1 MKFIKDIAVAV
12 LGPEGTFS
20 EIAAKKFC
28 TENGIK
34 WNFVYCNE
42 VDEIFEMVKS
52 NAVHFG
58 VVPLE
63 NSIEGSINLTIDCL
77 REYYK
82 NIGIDKDIILD
93 VRLCLMAK
101 EYLEHIGVICSHP
114 HAIAQCRKFL
124 RELNKKYGNMFKIST
139 VKSTA
144 LACKM
149 AKDDKSIAA
158 IASEEASKI
167 YGLNLLFKNI
177 NDYKS
182 QTRFIVISKKNFLKY
197 PGNSEVILNKA
208 NKINEKIKEISEQK
222 NITSLTLTPIPAFS
236 NNFENRSEIFK
247 QSLKIATIFELE
259 NKPGALY
266 EILKEFSEK
275 GINLTKIESRPSK
288 RKLGEYFFFLEFE
301 GNLNEE
307 RIGLAINNLKDK
319 VKFIEILG
327 NY

>member
-1 MKFIKDIAVAV
+1 MKFIEDVSVTSLRSEILNSCEFKIAV

-20 EIAAKKFC
+20 EIAAKKFL
-28 TENGIK
+28 TGENFKG
-34 WNFVYCNE
+34 NFVYCNE
-42 VDEIFEMVKS
+42 VDEIFEAVES
-52 NAVHFG
+52 NIVNFG

-82 NIGIDKDIILD
+82 DIQINRDIILD
-93 VRLCLMAK
+93 VRLCLMAMDNLN
-101 EYLEHIGVICSHP
+101 YVNAICSHP

-124 RELNKKYGNMFKIST
+124 RELSKKHNNKFKISQ

-144 LACKM
+144 SACKM
-149 AKDDKSIAA
+149 AKEDKTVAA
-158 IASEEASKI
+158 IASEGASKI

-182 QTRFIVISKKNFLKY
+182 QTRFIVVSNKR
-197 PGNSEVILNKA
+197 SEVEI
-208 NKINEKIKEISEQK
+208 ISEQK
-222 NITSLTLTPIPAFS
+222 KN
-236 NNFENRSEIFK
+236 
-247 QSLKIATIFELE
+247 LKIAIIFELE

-266 EILKEFSEK
+266 EILKEFAEK
-275 GINLTKIESRPSK
+275 DINLTKIESRPSK
-288 RKLGEYFFFLEFE
+288 RKLGEYFFFQEFE
-301 GNLNEE
+301 GNLKGE
-307 RIGLAINNLKDK
+307 RVNLAINNIKDK